1 MNKEE
6 LFMSECRFFT
16 RLDIRIATLSN
27 LFQNME
33 NVMLATAGAKDE
45 IKKDIAKFHE
55 EAIAIMIEND
65 RKTNDFYSNL
75 MEGNDNEKT

>member
-33 NVMLATAGAKDE
+33 NAMFATAGAKEQTQKEMD
-45 IKKDIAKFHE
+45 KFHKE
-55 EAIAIMIEND
+55 VISIMIKND
-65 RKTNDFYSNL
+65 RETNDFYLKL
-75 MEGNDNEKT
+75 MGEDKNETT